1 MMITNYDT
9 CCMWCFVVSFEAM
22 MSRASAVPGVLDRI
36 ENLPAEWTVASTCT
50 GSGTFETALHG
61 VASAMAFH
69 LPLESDYS
77 FTDTCMEISERHH
90 SILMVA
96 VVVLFMFIM
105 LKCNCSWWLFQNG
118 VVDVSEKK
126 NRCLWYDMVNVGEIV
141 DLLT

>member
-1 MMITNYDT
+1 
-9 CCMWCFVVSFEAM
+9 

-105 LKCNCSWWLFQNG
+105 LKCNCSW
-118 VVDVSEKK
+118 
-126 NRCLWYDMVNVGEIV
+126 
-141 DLLT
+141 